1 MPTKRVAVVILNWNG
16 RAFLRQFLPGVI
28 RHSLP
33 IAEIVVIDNGSTDDS
48 IPYLRENFPEV
59 RIIDNGHNLGF
70 AGGYN
75 QGLQYVENEYYILLN
90 SDIEVSEGW
99 IEPLL
104 SYMDEHPRVAAC
116 QPKLLAWQQ
125 PEYFEYAG
133 AAGGFIDSWGY
144 PFCRGRLFQVLEKD
158 QGQYDEPAR
167 IFWASGASMFVRRRA
182 FWEVG
187 GFDSDFFAHME
198 EIDLCWRLQHKGYEI
213 HVVPA
218 SRVYHI
224 GGGTLP
230 KQSWRKTYLNMR
242 NNGLMLIK
250 NLPRRRLPMVLSA
263 RLFLDFAAA
272 LKFLADGGFR
282 NFFAVFRAH
291 ASIFRQFGQTLR
303 KRRTIQP
310 NNQAYIYRGS
320 VVWAYFIAGKRSY
333 SELKQEK
340 FR

>member
-1 MPTKRVAVVILNWNG
+1 MPPKRVAVVILNWNG

-28 RHSLP
+28 RHSAH
-33 IAEIVVIDNGSTDDS
+33 IADIVVIDNGSTDDS
-48 IPYLRENFPEV
+48 IACLRENFPEV
-59 RIIDNGHNLGF
+59 KVMDNTQNLGF

-75 QGLQYVENEYYILLN
+75 KGLEKVDNEYYILLN
-90 SDIEVSEGW
+90 SDIEVTEGW

-104 SYMDEHPRVAAC
+104 QYMDEHLGVAAC
-116 QPKLLAWQQ
+116 QPKLLSWQQ

-133 AAGGFIDSWGY
+133 ASGGFIDNWGY
-144 PFCRGRLFQVLEKD
+144 PFCRGRLFQLLEKD
-158 QGQYDEPAR
+158 EGQYDEPVR
-167 IFWASGASMFVRRRA
+167 IFWASGASMFIRRNA

-187 GFDSDFFAHME
+187 GFDPDFFAHME
-198 EIDLCWRLQHKGYEI
+198 EIDLCWRLQHLGYEI
-213 HVVPA
+213 HVVP
-218 SRVYHI
+218 SSKVYHI

-250 NLPRRRLPMVLSA
+250 NLPRRRLPFVLTA

-291 ASIFRQFGQTLR
+291 ASILRQFRKALL
-303 KRRTIQP
+303 KRRLVRPDDKAI
-310 NNQAYIYRGS
+310 IYRGS
-320 VVWAYFIAGKRSY
+320 IVWAYFIAGKRHY
-333 SELKQEK
+333 SELQHEK

>member
-1 MPTKRVAVVILNWNG
+1 MALKRVAVVILNWNG

-28 RHSLP
+28 RNSAHL
-33 IAEIVVIDNGSTDDS
+33 ADIVVIDNASTDDS
-48 IPYLRENFPEV
+48 LICLRENFPEV
-59 RIIDNGHNLGF
+59 RVICNDTNLGF

-75 QGLQYVENEYYILLN
+75 RGLEEVENEYYILLN
-90 SDIEVSEGW
+90 SDIEVTEAW

-104 SYMDEHPRVAAC
+104 KFMDDHPGVAAC
-116 QPKLLAWQQ
+116 QPKILSWHQ

-133 AAGGFIDSWGY
+133 ASGGFIDKWGY
-144 PFCRGRLFQVLEKD
+144 PFCRGRLFQIIEKD
-158 QGQYDEPAR
+158 LGQYDDPAR
-167 IFWASGASMFVRRRA
+167 IFWATGACMFVRKEVFHR
-182 FWEVG
+182 VG
-187 GFDSDFFAHME
+187 GFDVDFFAHME
-198 EIDLCWRLQHKGYEI
+198 EIDLCWRFQHLGYEI
-213 HVVPA
+213 AVVPA

-250 NLPRRRLPMVLSA
+250 NLPRRRLPVVLGA
-263 RLFLDFAAA
+263 RLFLDLAAA

-291 ASIFRQFGQTLR
+291 ASIFRQFALTLR
-303 KRRTIQP
+303 KRRYIKP
-310 NNQAYIYRGS
+310 RNDAFIYRGS
-320 VVWAYFIAGKRSY
+320 IVWAYFVAGKRY
-333 SELKQEK
+333 FSELKQQK